1 MNQTCKHNQIKTKC
15 NKCFEEKFGKVCK
28 NPDCKKRKEV
38 FSTSNG
44 AEGGRDSIC
53 KCNENK

>member
-1 MNQTCKHNQIKTKC
+1 MNQTCKHNNDKMKC
-15 NKCFEEKFGKVCK
+15 TKCFEEKFGTACKVCGR
-28 NPDCKKRKEV
+28 RKEV

-53 KCNENK
+53 KCND